1 MKRQPRVAPQNRGV
15 ILALTVVFLMCGLFY
30 LNSRQTSALS
40 LSPKVETHQ
49 RIQSKADDDDEQ
61 GFLYFAYASDLLESR
76 LKSGGGPTARLVTVG
91 KVKQMRFAYSQ
102 ESKVWRGGVADIVPT
117 KSDEDEVWGVV
128 YRLADEDLPALDKQK
143 GVGKVDPLYERI
155 TVTVHGNDRELQ
167 CITYAMV
174 PSRRVSS
181 EEYLPSKQY
190 RTCLLQGA
198 KQAKLPKHYI
208 AKLQSIK
215 DNGSTYERKSVSC

>member
-1 MKRQPRVAPQNRGV
+1 M
-15 ILALTVVFLMCGLFY
+15 LALTVVFLICGLAY
-30 LNSRQTSALS
+30 LNSRQTSAS
-40 LSPKVETHQ
+40 ASPKVENHQ
-49 RIQSKADDDDEQ
+49 RIQSKQDDNDEG

-91 KVKQMRFAYSQ
+91 KVKQVRFAYSQ

-117 KSDEDEVWGVV
+117 DNDEDEVWGVV

-143 GVGKVDPLYERI
+143 GVGKSDPLYQRI
-155 TVTVHGNDRELQ
+155 TVTVHDGDNDNELQ

-174 PSRRVSS
+174 PARRGSS

-208 AKLQSIK
+208 AHLQNIK